1 MTATK
6 PRKLKI
12 LRQTAG
18 IVMLFVMLAGFA
30 GASAPMTESSRGLA
44 ALFDMLGAMRQSAD
58 KPAYGR
64 LARRYLNRFPG
75 RFAEFVDVFGYR
87 EHERHGLAAGAV
99 RFGPLYDHSHDHIR
113 LFFSLYEHVPK
124 SLFIEKT
131 VNLTQDA
138 EWQVDAV
145 SEFQTELAR
154 HIAAHETD
162 YIDYLA
168 RVDKATAL
176 GLLRFFTLRL
186 HPRRR
191 PSVRQLCKQAGFA
204 RTVCIATGITP
215 RPQQAAG
222 KAGQK

>member
-1 MTATK
+1 MTATT

-12 LRQTAG
+12 LRETAG
-18 IVMLFVMLAGFA
+18 IVMLFAMLAGFA
-30 GASAPMTESSRGLA
+30 GASAPMTESSRRLA
-44 ALFDMLGAMRQSAD
+44 ALFDMLGAMRHSAD
-58 KPAYGR
+58 KPAYDR

-87 EHERHGLAAGAV
+87 EHERNGPAAGAV

-168 RVDKATAL
+168 RVDKATAR

-204 RTVCIATGITP
+204 RTICIAAGITP
-215 RPQQAAG
+215 RPQQAAK